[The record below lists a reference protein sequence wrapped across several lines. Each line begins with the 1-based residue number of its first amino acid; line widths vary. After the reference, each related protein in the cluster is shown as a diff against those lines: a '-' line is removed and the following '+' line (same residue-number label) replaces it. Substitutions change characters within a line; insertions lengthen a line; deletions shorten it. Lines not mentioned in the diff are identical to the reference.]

1 MKNRYRLVRRA
12 YGICYSLDK
21 ENGRR
26 ESLETTNKIEAQ
38 KLLSAKNDTIQ
49 QPALN
54 KAMAKVYLS
63 AASPEFRSSAPSTM
77 TQYLLP
83 VLAS

>member
-12 YGICYSLDK
+12 YGIYYSIDK
-21 ENGRR
+21 ESGRK
-26 ESLETTNKIEAQ
+26 ESLETTHKIEAE

-54 KAMAKVYLS
+54 
-63 AASPEFRSSAPSTM
+63 EFFYGIRKSSM
-77 TQYLLP
+77 G
-83 VLAS
+83 